1 MEATTRIEPMC
12 TFMQFAAV
20 LSMTH
25 FGDGPI
31 TWVTSSPTGLIM
43 GPVTFNH
50 GVEGSSPSALTKNS
64 NKTVIFSVALAMH
77 RVGVSAPDI
86 AGADESNL
94 PAPESFRSTVA
105 CFESAS
111 GPKRNGPSAGARAE
125 ADMI

>member
-1 MEATTRIEPMC
+1 
-12 TFMQFAAV
+12 
-20 LSMTH
+20 
-25 FGDGPI
+25 
-31 TWVTSSPTGLIM
+31 M

-50 GVEGSSPSALTKNS
+50 WVEGSSPSALTKNS

-111 GPKRNGPSAGARAE
+111 GPKRNGPSATGELRPLVSELPAGRADQGLPAE
-125 ADMI
+125 VLALGCTKPNC